1 MNVTGKI
8 LLSLAIGAAIAFSPL
23 RDSKLA
29 EFLINI
35 TGG

>member
-1 MNVTGKI
+1 MFTKTVIAVALGV
-8 LLSLAIGAAIAFSPL
+8 AIGLSSL

-35 TGG
+35 SGG